1 MLMDR
6 ISRYK
11 ILFFIFAHLLLLNYS
26 CSTVRVVPKGS
37 SLLKENNI
45 VITNSEEV
53 ESGTLSQYIRQQPNR
68 SLIYGWNPFL
78 MIYNWSNGK
87 DNGWD
92 RFVKKIGQPPVIL
105 DSSLVAKSS
114 ENLKNHLSSLGYYN
128 SVIVDTIIT
137 KRKKSVVNY
146 RVTLGKSFKLREINY
161 IIKDTAIE
169 RIVSETYNETLI
181 TPGMRLSE
189 KTLDLESDRIT
200 NVLRERGYYNFTKNF
215 FFFEADTLAGD
226 DLADLFIKIENYTRN
241 ETPKDARDHEL
252 YRIRKITLYPDYD
265 PMRSR
270 DDSLSK
276 YNVLG
281 MRNFTIYHR
290 GERSI
295 RPFVLE
301 KMNILKPGELYNE
314 KKASLTYNRFM
325 SLRFFS
331 GVNIQY
337 DEVPFD
343 SISGKREVDCII
355 RLTPSKSQGY
365 KLNLEAS
372 SNSNNLLGISPAVS
386 YYHKNLFKGGEWFT
400 IGFMGNFQFKLK
412 DPVRS
417 TELGINTGISFPSFL
432 LLPDSLF
439 KSNVPRTD
447 VSIGYNY
454 QSRPEFTR
462 NLISLNYGYN
472 WRVGERL
479 FYTVN
484 PVQLNIVRLFNLSSK
499 FYESLQDPFLKNS
512 YKNHFDLGA
521 GATFYYT
528 TNPNTNPDRSFFYLR
543 WTNDIAGNL
552 ISIFNSAL
560 SRDTSGYR
568 KIWNTPYAQYIRSD
582 FTIAQTLRVNS
593 RESFATRLNIG
604 IGYAYGNS
612 RTLPYEKLFYAGGAN
627 SLRGWQARS
636 VGPGSSAIDTT
647 FSIPNQTGDLK
658 LEVNAEYRFGMF
670 WNIEGAIFID
680 AGNIWTLRN
689 EPGKENA
696 TFRLK
701 DFYKSVAVNWGFG
714 ARLNLDFVI
723 LRLDLGM
730 VAHDPM
736 TNKWLGA
743 GEWFKK
749 NSYSLQFGVGYPF

>member
-1 MLMDR
+1 
-6 ISRYK
+6 
-11 ILFFIFAHLLLLNYS
+11 
-26 CSTVRVVPKGS
+26 
-37 SLLKENNI
+37 
-45 VITNSEEV
+45 
-53 ESGTLSQYIRQQPNR
+53 
-68 SLIYGWNPFL
+68 

-87 DNGWD
+87 SNGWNK
-92 RFVKKIGQPPVIL
+92 FVKKIGQPPVIL
-105 DSSLVAKSS
+105 DSSLVRKSS
-114 ENLKNHLSSLGYYN
+114 ENLRNHLSSLGYYN
-128 SVIVDTIIT
+128 SLIEDTIVT
-137 KRKKSVVNY
+137 KRKKSTVNY

-169 RIVSETYNETLI
+169 RIVSETYNETVVV
-181 TPGMRLSE
+181 PGIRLSE
-189 KTLDLESDRIT
+189 KTLDLESERIT

-215 FFFEADTLAGD
+215 FFFEADTLAGNGQ
-226 DLADLFIKIENYTRN
+226 ADLFIKIENYTRN
-241 ETPKDARDHEL
+241 ESPKDSRKHEL
-252 YRIRKITLYPDYD
+252 YRIRNISLFSDYD

-270 DDSLSK
+270 EDSLSR
-276 YNVLG
+276 YNIHK
-281 MRNFTIYHR
+281 MRNFTIFHR

-314 KKASLTYNRFM
+314 KMASLNYNRFM

-337 DEVPFD
+337 DEVPYD
-343 SISGKREVDCII
+343 STSGKREVDCII

-372 SNSNNLLGISPAVS
+372 SNSNNLLGVSPAVS

-400 IGFMGNFQFKLK
+400 VGFMGNFQFKLK

-439 KSNVPRTD
+439 KSNVPRSE
-447 VSIGYNY
+447 VNIGYNY

-568 KIWNTPYAQYIRSD
+568 KIWNTPYAQYLRSD
-582 FTIAQTLRVNS
+582 FTLGQTWRLNG
-593 RESFATRLNIG
+593 RESFATRFNIG
-604 IGYAYGNS
+604 VGYAYGNS
-612 RTLPYEKLFYAGGAN
+612 RSLPYEKLFYAGGAN

-636 VGPGSSAIDTT
+636 VGPGSSALDTT
-647 FSIPNQTGDLK
+647 FSIANQTGDFK
-658 LEVNAEYRFGMF
+658 LELNAEYRFEMF

-680 AGNIWTLRN
+680 AGNIWTIRN
-689 EPGKENA
+689 EPGKEQA

-736 TNKWLGA
+736 SNRWLGA
-743 GEWFKK
+743 GDWFKK

>member
-1 MLMDR
+1 MD
-6 ISRYK
+6 SVSEK
-11 ILFFIFAHLLLLNYS
+11 GILFFSIFTLLLFSFS
-26 CSTVRVVPKGS
+26 CSTVRVIPEGRT
-37 SLLKENNI
+37 LLKENNI
-45 VITNSEEV
+45 VITNSEEI
-53 ESGTLSQYIRQQPNR
+53 ESGSLSQYIRQQPNR

-87 DNGWD
+87 NDGWD
-92 RFVKKIGQPPVIL
+92 KFVKKIGQQPVIL
-105 DSSLVAKSS
+105 DSSMVLRSV
-114 ENLKNHLSSLGYYN
+114 ENLKNHLSSLGFYN
-128 SVIVDTIIT
+128 SLITDTIIT
-137 KRKKSVVNY
+137 KRRKSTVNY
-146 RVTLGKSFKLREINY
+146 RITLGNSFVLREINY

-169 RIVSETYNETLI
+169 RIVSQTYDETVIN
-181 TPGMRLSE
+181 PGIRLSE
-189 KTLDLESDRIT
+189 KTLELESERIT
-200 NVLRERGYYNFTKNF
+200 TVMRERGYYNFTKNF

-226 DLADLFIKIENYTRN
+226 GLADLFIRIENYTRN
-241 ETPKDARDHEL
+241 ETPKDSRRHEL
-252 YRIRKITLYPDYD
+252 YRIRNISLYSDYD

-270 DDSLSK
+270 DDSLIR
-276 YNVLG
+276 YNIHK
-281 MRNFTIYHR
+281 MNNFTIFHR

-295 RPFVLE
+295 RPYVLE

-314 KKASLTYNRFM
+314 KKASLTYNRYM

-343 SISGKREVDCII
+343 TISGVREVDCII

-372 SNSNNLLGISPAVS
+372 SNSNNLLGVSPAIS
-386 YYHKNLFKGGEWFT
+386 YFHKNLFKGGEWFT
-400 IGFMGNFQFKLK
+400 VGFMGNFQFKLK

-417 TELGINTGISFPSFL
+417 TELGFNTGISFPSFL

-439 KSNVPRTD
+439 KSNVPRSE
-447 VSIGYNY
+447 VNLGYNY

-484 PVQLNIVRLFNLSSK
+484 PVQLNIVRLFNLSAK

-528 TNPNTNPDRSFFYLR
+528 TNPNANSNRSFFYLR

-560 SRDTSGYR
+560 SRDTSGFR
-568 KIWNTPYAQYIRSD
+568 KIWNTPYAQYLRSE
-582 FTIAQTLRVNS
+582 FTIAQTWRINT
-593 RESFATRLNIG
+593 RESFATRFNIG

-612 RTLPYEKLFYAGGAN
+612 RTLPYEKLFYSGGAN

-636 VGPGSSAIDTT
+636 VGPGSASIDTT
-647 FSIPNQTGDLK
+647 FTLPNQTGDLK
-658 LEVNAEYRFGMF
+658 LELNAEYRFGMF
-670 WNIEGAIFID
+670 WNIEGALFVD

-696 TFRLK
+696 TFRFK

-730 VAHDPM
+730 VAHDPQ
-736 TNKWLGA
+736 TNRWLGA
-743 GEWFKK
+743 ADWFKK
-749 NSYSLQFGVGYPF
+749 NTYSLQFGVGYPF

>member
-1 MLMDR
+1 MDR
-6 ISRYK
+6 VSR
-11 ILFFIFAHLLLLNYS
+11 IRVLLFLIITLPFFIYS
-26 CSTVRVVPKGS
+26 CSTVRVIPEGS

-45 VITNSEEV
+45 IITNSEEI
-53 ESGTLSQYIRQQPNR
+53 ESGSLSQYLRQQPNR

-87 DNGWD
+87 SNGWD

-105 DSSLVAKSS
+105 DSSLVKKSS

-128 SVIVDTIIT
+128 SLIQDTIIT
-137 KRKKSVVNY
+137 KRKKSAVNY
-146 RVTLGKSFKLREINY
+146 KVTLGKSFNLREINY

-169 RIVSETYNETLI
+169 RIVSETYNETVVV
-181 TPGMRLSE
+181 PGIRLSE
-189 KTLDLESDRIT
+189 KTLDLESERIT
-200 NVLRERGYYNFTKNF
+200 NALRERGYYNFTKNF

-226 DLADLFIKIENYTRN
+226 NQADLFIKIENYTRN
-241 ETPKDARDHEL
+241 ESSNDSRKHEL
-252 YRIRKITLYPDYD
+252 YRIRNITLFPDYD
-265 PMRSR
+265 PLRSR
-270 DDSLSK
+270 EDSLSK
-276 YNVLG
+276 FSVLT
-281 MRNFTIYHR
+281 MKNFTIYQR

-295 RPFVLE
+295 RPYVLE

-314 KKASLTYNRFM
+314 KRASLNYNRFM
-325 SLRFFS
+325 SLRFYS

-337 DEVPFD
+337 DEVPYD
-343 SISGKREVDCII
+343 SISRKREVDCII

-400 IGFMGNFQFKLK
+400 IGFMGNFQFKIK

-447 VSIGYNY
+447 VNIGYNY

-521 GATFYYT
+521 GATIYYT
-528 TNPNTNPDRSFFYLR
+528 TNPNTNSNRSFFYLR

-568 KIWNTPYAQYIRSD
+568 KIWNTPYAQYLRSD
-582 FTIAQTLRVNS
+582 LTIGQTWRLNV
-593 RESFATRLNIG
+593 RESIATRFNIG
-604 IGYAYGNS
+604 VGYAYGNS
-612 RTLPYEKLFYAGGAN
+612 RTMPYEKLFYAGGAN

-647 FSIPNQTGDLK
+647 FAIPNQTGDLK

-670 WNIEGAIFID
+670 WNIEGALFID

-689 EPGKENA
+689 EPGKEQA

-736 TNKWLGA
+736 SNKWLGA
-743 GEWFKK
+743 GDWFKK

>member
-1 MLMDR
+1 MDR
-6 ISRYK
+6 VSR
-11 ILFFIFAHLLLLNYS
+11 IRVQLFLIITLPFFIYS
-26 CSTVRVVPKGS
+26 CSTVRVIPEGS

-45 VITNSEEV
+45 IITNSEEI
-53 ESGTLSQYIRQQPNR
+53 ESGNLSQYLRQQPNR

-87 DNGWD
+87 SNGWD

-105 DSSLVAKSS
+105 DSSLVIKSS

-128 SVIVDTIIT
+128 SLIQDTVIT

-146 RVTLGKSFKLREINY
+146 KVTLGKSFKLREINY

-169 RIVSETYNETLI
+169 RIVSETYNETVVI
-181 TPGMRLSE
+181 PGIILSE
-189 KTLDLESDRIT
+189 KNLDLESERIT

-226 DLADLFIKIENYTRN
+226 GQADLFIKIENYTRN
-241 ETPKDARDHEL
+241 ESPNDSRRHEL
-252 YRIRKITLYPDYD
+252 YRIRNITLFPDYD
-265 PMRSR
+265 PLRSR
-270 DDSLSK
+270 EDSLSK
-276 YNVLG
+276 YSVLT
-281 MRNFTIYHR
+281 MKNLTIYQR

-295 RPFVLE
+295 RPYVLE

-314 KKASLTYNRFM
+314 KRASLNYNRFM
-325 SLRFFS
+325 SLRFYS

-337 DEVPFD
+337 DEVPYD
-343 SISGKREVDCII
+343 SISRKREVDCII

-447 VSIGYNY
+447 VNIGYNY

-521 GATFYYT
+521 GATIYYT
-528 TNPNTNPDRSFFYLR
+528 TNPNTNSNRSFFYLR

-568 KIWNTPYAQYIRSD
+568 KIWNTPYAQYLRSD
-582 FTIAQTLRVNS
+582 LTIGQTWRLNV
-593 RESFATRLNIG
+593 RESIATRFNIG
-604 IGYAYGNS
+604 VGYAYGNS
-612 RTLPYEKLFYAGGAN
+612 RTMPYEKLFYAGGAN

-647 FSIPNQTGDLK
+647 FAIPNQTGDLK

-670 WNIEGAIFID
+670 WNIEGALFID

-689 EPGKENA
+689 EPGKEKA

-736 TNKWLGA
+736 SNKWLGA
-743 GEWFKK
+743 GDWFKK